1 MRFVMV
7 SQHYPVEGDPIFVF
21 SQQIAEAMAGYHNV
35 ETVVISPQSITRK
48 LIHHKKITKSVYT
61 KQLANGN
68 SVTVYAYPYFTF
80 SETKNKLLNKI
91 QSASKSNA
99 LKKCIKKAG
108 VGGDDYCYSM
118 FWEMGRLFDKALQEL
133 NIKTNLIVESS
144 ESILLNGDEI
154 ANHDFENLK
163 AVVCVSS
170 EKVNECNKFGLI
182 DNVPYHL
189 IPNGFDANVFKRLD
203 RHEMRQKLGI
213 SDDKFVIGFV
223 GSFIPRKGMKELN
236 SVLNRVEDV
245 YSIFIGSGEIPPSC
259 PNILFAGSLD
269 HDRISEYLNCADV
282 FVLPT
287 KHEGCANVIV
297 EALGCGLPI
306 ISSKKDFNKEVL
318 NDDCAIL
325 IDPDNEAELLEAI
338 IKLRDNPELRE
349 TMAEASLKMG
359 QTLTIEQRTKRILE
373 VIDSINK
380 NTKG

>member
-48 LIHHKKITKSVYT
+48 LIRRKKITKSVYT
-61 KQLANGN
+61 KKLGNGN
-68 SVTVYAYPYFTF
+68 SITVYAYPYFTF
-80 SETKNKLLNKI
+80 SETKNKFLNKI
-91 QSASKSNA
+91 QNASKDNA

-108 VGGDDYCYSM
+108 INKADYCYAM

-133 NIKTNLIVESS
+133 NIRTNLIVESS
-144 ESILLNGDEI
+144 ESILLNGEEI
-154 ANHDFENLK
+154 AAHNFKNLK
-163 AVVCVSS
+163 SVVCVSS

-189 IPNGFDANVFKRLD
+189 IPNGFDDKVFKKLD

-213 SDDKFVIGFV
+213 SDDKYVIGFV

-236 SVLNRVEDV
+236 SVLNKVEDV

-259 PNILFAGSLD
+259 PNILFSGSLD
-269 HDRISEYLNCADV
+269 HDRIPEYLNCTDV

-306 ISSKKDFNKEVL
+306 ISSRKDFNKEVL
-318 NDDCAIL
+318 DDECAIL
-325 IDPDNEAELLEAI
+325 IDPDNEDELQKAI
-338 IKLRDNPELRE
+338 IELKNNAERRAS
-349 TMAEASLKMG
+349 MAKASENKAKA
-359 QTLTIEQRTKRILE
+359 LTIENRTKRI
-373 VIDSINK
+373 IDIMN
-380 NTKG
+380 NQ

>member
-35 ETVVISPQSITRK
+35 ETIVISPQSITRK

-61 KQLANGN
+61 KQLENGN
-68 SVTVYAYPYFTF
+68 TVTVYAYPYFSF
-80 SETKNKLLNKI
+80 SETKNKLLSKI
-91 QSASKSNA
+91 QNASKDGA

-108 VGGDDYCYSM
+108 INSQDYCYAM
-118 FWEMGRLFDKALQEL
+118 FWEMGRLFDKATQEL
-133 NIKTNLIVESS
+133 GISTNLIVESS
-144 ESILLNGDEI
+144 ESVLQNGEEI
-154 ANHDFENLK
+154 AAHNFKNLK
-163 AVVCVSS
+163 SVVCVSS

-182 DNVPYHL
+182 DNVPYQL
-189 IPNGFDANVFKRLD
+189 IPNGFDDKLFKKLD
-203 RHEMRQKLGI
+203 RHEMRRRLGI

-236 SVLNRVEDV
+236 SVLNKVEDV

-259 PNILFAGSLD
+259 PNILFAGGLD
-269 HDRISEYLNCADV
+269 HDKIPEYLNCSDV

-306 ISSKKDFNKEVL
+306 ISSKKDFNKEIL

-325 IDPDNEAELLEAI
+325 IDPDNEDELQKAI
-338 IKLRDNPELRE
+338 ETMRDNPELRNK
-349 TMAEASLKMG
+349 MSQASEEMG
-359 QTLTIEQRTKRILE
+359 KTLTIKNRTKRLLD
-373 VIDSINK
+373 VIN
-380 NTKG
+380 GLGR